1 VLQERRYD
9 NLKSETLHFPNVNSL
24 MKISLGL
31 ILFTMLST
39 VLVYAETSSDII
51 SVQINENA
59 YIQTSGNFVDNSSF
73 SSSPGTLITIVN
85 NDDVSHTFVSG
96 VSNSNNA
103 GLVANYD
110 DYLICELNEKIAPT
124 SNTYSD
130 DNICD
135 FNKDDRVIT
144 DIISPGNSVSFL
156 LSDVGTYRMIDTDY
170 PWIEFAIYVF
180 PDSNSSNNIN
190 SGFPQDDRIPVQIPE
205 SETELAI
212 TPFVETLL
220 VTVDG
225 MPFDVS
231 YTTTGLSVYEIES
244 DTDSM
249 SLIFY
254 VNVDDSNGKLNVTFE
269 REFFDSTYD
278 GEDDLFFVL
287 IDGDE
292 TISKETKTTSQSRS
306 LTIDVPLG
314 TEELE
319 IIGSVFGISKELP
332 SVTETTATETTATET
347 TATETT
353 ATETTATE
361 TTATETT
368 ATETP
373 STNECGPGTVLKNDV
388 CVLDQRCGPGTVLKN
403 DVCVLDSASTNSSSS
418 GNSRELIMGVTVAFA
433 IAGVIGII
441 FAIISKFN
449 KNKH

>member
-1 VLQERRYD
+1 MLGKQNID
-9 NLKSETLHFPNVNSL
+9 NFKSETLHFPNVNSL

-39 VLVYAETSSDII
+39 VLVYAETSSDIT

-59 YIQTSGNFVDNSSF
+59 YLQNSGNFVDNSLF
-73 SSSPGTLITIVN
+73 SSSPGMTITIMN
-85 NDDVSHTFVSG
+85 NDVVSHTFVSG

-110 DYLICELNEKIAPT
+110 DYLICELNEKVRPST
-124 SNTYSD
+124 NNFTD
-130 DNICD
+130 DNLCD
-135 FNKDDRVIT
+135 FNKDDRIIT
-144 DIISPGNSVSFL
+144 DIIPPGDSTSFL
-156 LSDVGTYRMIDTDY
+156 LSDLGTYRIIDPDY
-170 PWIEFAIYVF
+170 PWIEFVIYVF

-190 SGFPQDDRIPVQIPE
+190 SGFPVYDRTPAQIPE
-205 SETELAI
+205 SETDLVMI
-212 TPFVETLL
+212 PVETLL

-254 VNVDDSNGKLNVTFE
+254 VTVSDSNGKLNVTFE

-287 IDGDE
+287 ADGDE
-292 TISKETKTTSQSRS
+292 TISQEIETTSQSRS
-306 LTIDVPLG
+306 LTIDVPSG

-332 SVTETTATETTATET
+332 SVTETPV
-347 TATETT
+347 
-353 ATETTATE
+353 
-361 TTATETT
+361 
-368 ATETP
+368 TETP
-373 STNECGPGTVLKNDV
+373 VTETPVTETPVTETPVTETPLTNECGPGTVLENDV
-388 CVLDQRCGPGTVLKN
+388 CVLDQRCGPGTVLEN
-403 DVCVLDSASTNSSSS
+403 DVCVIDQTPVTPSSS
-418 GNSRELIMGVTVAFA
+418 GNSKELIMGVTVAFV

-441 FAIISKFN
+441 FALISKAN
-449 KNKH
+449 RNKH